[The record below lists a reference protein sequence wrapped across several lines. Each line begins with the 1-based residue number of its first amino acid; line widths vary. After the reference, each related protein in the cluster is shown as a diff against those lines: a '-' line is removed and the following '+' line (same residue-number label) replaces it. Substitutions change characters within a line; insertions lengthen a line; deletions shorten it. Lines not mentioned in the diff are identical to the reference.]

1 MCNFLRGDNV
11 YEEKLEDIVYENF
24 NITACLVHGQVR
36 QGEGAFF
43 STVGKPR
50 RINGFFYFYDC
61 DGEYTLKNGEK
72 SMPKG
77 EMSYFYRLFANMI
90 RSFTVTAKSKSTVFW

>member
-1 MCNFLRGDNV
+1 M
-11 YEEKLEDIVYENF
+11 YEKKKLEDIVYENF

-72 SMPKG
+72 VCQKG
-77 EMSYFYRLFANMI
+77 RCRI
-90 RSFTVTAKSKSTVFW
+90 FTAFLRI